1 MTKMALRHMKNFSPL
16 LEYNGTETFATF
28 LINKTAVKSSP
39 EQTLSLS
46 YKKELTMSFKN
57 KIL

>member
-1 MTKMALRHMKNFSPL
+1 MALRHMKNFSLL